1 MSIFDVGGGVL
12 NITISL
18 FPPVSFQLSALEVL
32 SPKQTAELV
41 VLPLPGLPGK
51 AVIINTVFDYLS
63 KSPRERKLP
72 EFLYHLSRLSVV
84 VMIPKIIS
92 KQTCNAVFE
101 ITEKNTAVLPQYGD
115 VNFDP

>member
-1 MSIFDVGGGVL
+1 MSVFDVGGVL

-18 FPPVSFQLSALEVL
+18 FPSLSFQLSALEVL

-51 AVIINTVFDYLS
+51 DVIINTVFDS
-63 KSPRERKLP
+63 KSPKERRLP

-84 VMIPKIIS
+84 VMTPNIIS
-92 KQTCNAVFE
+92 KHLVKLFE
-101 ITEKNTAVLPQYGD
+101 LTEKKHCSLASIC
-115 VNFDP
+115 